1 VVIGSQGLIMKNP
14 KYNTVQKLLIF
25 FLVIIF
31 ALTPIVIVLK
41 IDYLLKTLLGMFLI
55 WCIIGII
62 AQP

>member
-1 VVIGSQGLIMKNP
+1 MKNSR
-14 KYNTVQKLLIF
+14 YNTVQKLLIF
-25 FLVIIF
+25 FLVIVF
-31 ALTPIVIVLK
+31 VLTPIVIVLK